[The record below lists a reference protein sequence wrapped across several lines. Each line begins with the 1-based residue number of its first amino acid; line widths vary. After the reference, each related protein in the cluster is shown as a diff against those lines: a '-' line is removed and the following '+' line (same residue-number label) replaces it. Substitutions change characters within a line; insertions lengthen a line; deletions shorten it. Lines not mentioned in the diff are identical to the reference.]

1 MKLPSLRERPEDLLP
16 LARRFIAFF
25 AKAAQRPAPEL
36 SPATEAM
43 LRAYPWPGNVRELR
57 NALERALIV
66 GASGVVEPQ
75 AFPERIASAVGP
87 GVTLGGPH
95 TLEAVE
101 REHILRVMASVPT
114 LDEAARLLG
123 IDASTLWRKRKKYE
137 SET

>member
-1 MKLPSLRERPEDLLP
+1 M
-16 LARRFIAFF
+16 
-25 AKAAQRPAPEL
+25 
-36 SPATEAM
+36 
-43 LRAYPWPGNVRELR
+43 
-57 NALERALIV
+57 

>member
-1 MKLPSLRERPEDLLP
+1 
-16 LARRFIAFF
+16 
-25 AKAAQRPAPEL
+25 
-36 SPATEAM
+36 M

-95 TLEAVE
+95 NRWKRWSANTSCG
-101 REHILRVMASVPT
+101 VMASVPT
-114 LDEAARLLG
+114 LDESSPAARH
-123 IDASTLWRKRKKYE
+123 
-137 SET
+137 